1 MFLEVFILAL
11 ALSMDAF
18 AVSVG
23 LGSKLSQNRRAF
35 AIKAALLFGFFQ
47 AFMPLIG
54 FLAGIGLE
62 SFIKEFDHWIAF
74 ILLVFIGAKMIYE
87 SFEEEIEDSICKLSN
102 KLLLSLAIATSID
115 AMAAG
120 FTLALFELHF
130 LISIAII
137 GIVTFFMSFIGVYI
151 GAKGSKL
158 LESKAEFLGGFV
170 LIIIGFKILFEHL
183 GLL

>member
-35 AIKAALLFGFFQ
+35 ATKAALLFGFFQ

-74 ILLVFIGAKMIYE
+74 TLLVFIGAK
-87 SFEEEIEDSICKLSN
+87 
-102 KLLLSLAIATSID
+102 
-115 AMAAG
+115 
-120 FTLALFELHF
+120 
-130 LISIAII
+130 
-137 GIVTFFMSFIGVYI
+137 
-151 GAKGSKL
+151 
-158 LESKAEFLGGFV
+158 
-170 LIIIGFKILFEHL
+170 
-183 GLL
+183 